1 VGVPVGQRA
10 GLAARLSRQAP
21 GLRLRVV
28 VFARPRRVAVPRVD
42 IPRVD
47 RASRRSYMFRAMFW
61 PLAGGFIAFILVA
74 ILLGWILDPSRH
86 GDADGHGPGH

>member
-1 VGVPVGQRA
+1 MADSSQHALPGI
-10 GLAARLSRQAP
+10 GLSARFCTRT
-21 GLRLRVV
+21 
-28 VFARPRRVAVPRVD
+28 
-42 IPRVD
+42 D

-74 ILLGWILDPSRH
+74 ILLGWILDPSRR